1 MNRRSTRSFFGITA
15 QTVQQNK
22 IIQIPDT
29 LNTEKNELLGIM
41 SQYLTKKN
49 DRVQTI
55 NSLTKLEGTLSKPS

>member
-29 LNTEKNELLGIM
+29 LNTEKNELIGIM

-49 DRVQTI
+49 DRVETV
-55 NSLTKLEGTLSKPS
+55 SRLTKLEETLSKPS